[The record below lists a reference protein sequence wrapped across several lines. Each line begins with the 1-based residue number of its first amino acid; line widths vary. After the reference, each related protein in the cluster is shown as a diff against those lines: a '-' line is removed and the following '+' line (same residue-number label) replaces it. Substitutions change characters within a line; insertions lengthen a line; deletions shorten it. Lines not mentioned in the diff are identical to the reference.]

1 MEVHWNWKS
10 KQEIESRQKR
20 LESYVPNF
28 SAPMDS
34 MIYIDF
40 GQSIS
45 VDSCIVTIK
54 DSRSG
59 TKYDDICIAEMFLYG
74 E

>member
-1 MEVHWNWKS
+1 
-10 KQEIESRQKR
+10 
-20 LESYVPNF
+20 
-28 SAPMDS
+28 